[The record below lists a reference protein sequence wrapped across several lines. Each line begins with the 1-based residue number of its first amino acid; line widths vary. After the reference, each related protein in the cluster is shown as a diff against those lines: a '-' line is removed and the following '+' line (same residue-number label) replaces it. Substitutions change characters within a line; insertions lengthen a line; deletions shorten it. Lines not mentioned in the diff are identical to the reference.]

1 MKSMNACIK
10 VLVVTLILVM
20 FGVACGKQATNP
32 VEKSDRAIISEVRE
46 AVLQHFH
53 DHDQSPSSVEDLVAK
68 GYLQEVPELESG
80 KKITIIYDGSL
91 KLE

>member
-1 MKSMNACIK
+1 MNACIK

-32 VEKSDRAIISEVRE
+32 VEKSDQALISEVKG
-46 AVLQHFH
+46 AVLQHFTEH
-53 DHDQSPSSVEDLVAK
+53 NQFPGSVEDLVAK

-80 KKITIIYDGSL
+80 KKITIMYDGAL
-91 KLE
+91 RLD

>member
-1 MKSMNACIK
+1 MNACIK

-32 VEKSDRAIISEVRE
+32 VEKSDQALTSEVKI
-46 AVLQHFH
+46 AVIQHFIEH
-53 DHDQSPSSVEDLVAK
+53 NQFPGSVEDLVAK

-80 KKITIIYDGSL
+80 KKITIMYNGALTI
-91 KLE
+91 K